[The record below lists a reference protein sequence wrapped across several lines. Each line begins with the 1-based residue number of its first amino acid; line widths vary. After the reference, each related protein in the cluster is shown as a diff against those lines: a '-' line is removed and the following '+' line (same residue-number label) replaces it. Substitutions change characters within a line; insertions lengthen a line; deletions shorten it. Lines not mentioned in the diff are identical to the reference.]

1 MVNFFRRPGGQNVK
15 ISAKHPL
22 SFILYTLYFILIVTP
37 GGNADTPGGNA
48 DTPGGNADTPHIT
61 Y

>member
-1 MVNFFRRPGGQNVK
+1 M